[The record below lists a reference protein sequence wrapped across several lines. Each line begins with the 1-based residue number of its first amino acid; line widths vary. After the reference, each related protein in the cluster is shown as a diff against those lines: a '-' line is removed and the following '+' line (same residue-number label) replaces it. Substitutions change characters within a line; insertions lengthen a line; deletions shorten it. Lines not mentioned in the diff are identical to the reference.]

1 MITIKKFKT
10 KDVDYIIR
18 WFSNKNNRR
27 FQKTKTINYEGALN
41 LIHSSK
47 KRRVY
52 CIFLNNIPIG
62 YGILRNIPDDPS
74 IGINIDEPFWGN
86 GYGTKAIK
94 LLEKE
99 AKRFNCKKISLLV
112 DENNIRAL
120 NLYTKLKYKDTNLKL
135 MEKNI

>member
-18 WFSNKNNRR
+18 WFSNKNNRL
-27 FQKTKTINYEGALN
+27 FQKTKTINYKEALN

-47 KRRVY
+47 KRHVY
-52 CIFLNNIPIG
+52 CIFLNNNPIG
-62 YGILRNIPDDPS
+62 YGILKNIPDNPY
-74 IGINIDEPFWGN
+74 IGINIDESFWGN
-86 GYGTKAIK
+86 GYGTKAMK

-99 AKRFNCKKISLLV
+99 AKKFGCQKISLLV

-120 NLYTKLKYKDTNLKL
+120 NLYKKLKYKDTNLKL
-135 MEKNI
+135 MEKKI